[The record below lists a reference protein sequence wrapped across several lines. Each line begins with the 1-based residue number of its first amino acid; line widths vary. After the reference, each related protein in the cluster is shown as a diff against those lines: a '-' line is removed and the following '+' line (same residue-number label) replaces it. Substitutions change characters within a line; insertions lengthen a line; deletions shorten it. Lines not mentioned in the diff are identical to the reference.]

1 MAQRRAA
8 NRQRDSPCEVHQTN
22 RQIQE
27 TDMKLAI
34 TLSTSEPETAFNA
47 LRLGNYARAQG
58 DEVGVFL
65 VGAGVDLEK
74 AADPRFD
81 VVGQARKLQEA
92 GGQIMACGTC
102 LKLRESQGSE
112 VCPLSTMKD
121 LYTLIRDADR
131 VVSF

>member
-1 MAQRRAA
+1 
-8 NRQRDSPCEVHQTN
+8 
-22 RQIQE
+22 
-27 TDMKLAI
+27 MKFAI
-34 TLSTSEPETAFNA
+34 TLSTADPETSFNA
-47 LRLGNYARAQG
+47 LRLGSFARTQG

-65 VGAGVDLEK
+65 IGTRVDLEK

-92 GGQIMACGTC
+92 GGKIMACGTC

-121 LYTLIRDADR
+121 LYALIRDADR